1 MEISKR
7 MLAENEA
14 GPAPS
19 VESFLPP
26 ASSGSRWAFIN
37 GWKVEPQSNDR
48 VPMLGEVSIVT
59 ASPAAMRSGT
69 RRKRQAM
76 FKEWSQSRHD

>member
-1 MEISKR
+1 MGLSS
-7 MLAENEA
+7 
-14 GPAPS
+14 S
-19 VESFLPP
+19 VESSVPP
-26 ASSGSRWAFIN
+26 ASSGSHWAFIN

-48 VPMLGEVSIVT
+48 VPMLGEVSIDT

-76 FKEWSQSRHD
+76 FKEWSRSRHD